1 MTENDKS
8 LNELRLEMREQF
20 SKLNSQVEVL
30 QLSVEKIDHHI
41 EGNGKPGIRIE
52 LDRLKQ
58 RHVNSQRINNFV
70 LTAISSIVVGL
81 CIIVVKFLLD
91 AQS

>member
-8 LNELRLEMREQF
+8 LHELKLEMREQF

-30 QLSVEKIDHHI
+30 QLCVEKIDHHI

-58 RHVNSQRINNFV
+58 IQVRYARMNNFV
-70 LTAISSIVVGL
+70 VTAVSGVVVGL
-81 CIIVVKFLLD
+81 CVVIIKYFLD
-91 AQS
+91 Q